1 MTLILNIVLII
12 LSVLISTS
20 IGQTWSGNVCSRLIC
35 TSERVRVCS
44 YRTWRACCAYK
55 WVSKTKYRTEQFC
68 CSGWRDTNGNRVC
81 NQAICY
87 PPCENGGTCSRPN
100 KCDCLRGNDGP
111 TCAGVTCSHIK
122 PCYPGV
128 CSNQK
133 TCQCQEGFTGNTCQ
147 IRQSKASQ
155 LSNIWLCRATLS
167 NVERVSNMEKYN
179 FVTDASDPSDPSPD
193 EIWSNQLT
201 YNYLMVQASAQFNPD
216 VPAPPEYIK
225 GAEFGVVRS
234 SITVTLTK
242 IPRPG
247 EPVEPITQVY
257 PCPEISA
264 TSRSYSFWNCTVVE
278 EDFVYQMESGDN
290 LTVTSN
296 FFSGG
301 YRDLVDLNS
310 GRLYKTENYTTLSS
324 SKRLLFK
331 FDKIKPTHCNKNC
344 RNGET
349 PLNVGRDVTQ
359 NAISL
364 TWSGYEDSLSGMYRY
379 AWEIFKL
386 DIVDTSHRLR
396 EKEPLNPMKIEE
408 VFHNNLTFPIIYKPP
423 VPGMYSVILEAS
435 DRANNSIYVR
445 QLVLYD
451 NQSSIEQ
458 KTAISF
464 PTKTSPP
471 KTLDVWQSN
480 LDADITID
488 WSGHFVNALHY
499 DNGYL
504 NEVLKYP
511 VQFAGEDPVVGSIDN
526 FKQKFIR
533 FDDETGQRST
543 KSVPNIRGI
552 IDFTIQWKLNGKRL
566 KEERKLQ
573 DNKTMKG
580 VLRKD
585 GDTLEVSIIASD
597 IMGHKS
603 TDTAKLHF
611 DSTDPNLD
619 DITKNSGTV
628 TDMSY
633 TYGTRMTF
641 KATDEDSGIHEIRYR
656 LERRNTVDEPLE
668 VVESGE
674 VQGQLVQRCEAG
686 DDTCYCV
693 KMGKCYKVEYTLD
706 VDHCWFNVSKNYL
719 DTAIID
725 LKMDAVNSAGLITAK
740 STQFSN
746 IRSLSGIGYYSAP
759 DNLRVVKSSYNSV
772 QIGWNKSESC
782 YYLTEF
788 WLKRSDRGQKEKVH
802 RLNRFE
808 EIGFLQPETN
818 YTVELIAGYDG
829 YMSDPVIIVFITEKK
844 PEEAGLT
851 AGAKAGIGIGIILL
865 IIIIV
870 LIAGFIYTGGAL
882 FSVIMGRTKTYK
894 KEDDKEGQPKR
905 TLFSGDEDI
914 YIYGVGSGGGVNLPL
929 AHIVPKCDIALQELI
944 AQGKFAKV
952 YKASMTGKNDQQSII
967 AAKLLLDNFTED
979 EQRLM
984 CAKITFMSDV
994 IGEHPNVLQFIGAV
1008 VDNDIWGPT
1017 MLIEYCEIGQLITWL
1032 HEHKKSVNDDI
1043 IERLFQFSYGI
1054 VKGMAYLS
1062 SINVIHRRLA
1072 ARNVLLTFVLEPKI
1086 TGFGPSVVDTTDDQK
1101 AERVPV
1107 RWVAPECFQ
1116 STKAATEKSD
1126 VWSFGIILYEI
1137 FTLGDQ
1143 PYPTL
1148 TTENVVPKVRH
1159 GHRMKQPE
1167 LADEFNYNL
1176 MTRCWSE
1183 DQHDRP
1189 KFVELQ
1195 NMYQR
1200 FMNGEPN
1207 DNDYS
1212 NYSRYTD

>member
-1 MTLILNIVLII
+1 M
-12 LSVLISTS
+12 
-20 IGQTWSGNVCSRLIC
+20 
-35 TSERVRVCS
+35 
-44 YRTWRACCAYK
+44 
-55 WVSKTKYRTEQFC
+55 
-68 CSGWRDTNGNRVC
+68 
-81 NQAICY
+81 
-87 PPCENGGTCSRPN
+87 
-100 KCDCLRGNDGP
+100 
-111 TCAGVTCSHIK
+111 
-122 PCYPGV
+122 
-128 CSNQK
+128 
-133 TCQCQEGFTGNTCQ
+133 
-147 IRQSKASQ
+147 
-155 LSNIWLCRATLS
+155 
-167 NVERVSNMEKYN
+167 MKYN
-179 FVTDASDPSDPSPD
+179 FVTDASDPSDPRPD
-193 EIWSNQLT
+193 EIWSNKLE
-201 YNYLMVQASAQFNPD
+201 YNYLMIQASAQFDPE

-225 GAEFGVVRS
+225 EAEFGVVSS
-234 SITVTLTK
+234 SITVTLSK

-247 EPVEPITQVY
+247 QRVEPIIKEY
-257 PCPEISA
+257 PCSEISG
-264 TSRSYSFWNCTVVE
+264 TSKKSYSFWNCTVVE
-278 EDFVYQMESGDN
+278 KNFVYSIESGDN
-290 LTVTSN
+290 LNVTSN

-301 YRDLVDLNS
+301 YRDLINLNN
-310 GRLYKTENYTTLSS
+310 RRPFKTDKYTTLPS
-324 SKRLLFK
+324 SKSLLFK
-331 FDKIKPTHCNKNC
+331 FDKIPPEHCITYNC

-349 PLNVGRDVTQ
+349 PLKIDKDVTTT
-359 NAISL
+359 AISL

-386 DIVDTSHRLR
+386 DKVDITQRLG
-396 EKEPLNPMKIEE
+396 EIEPLNPMKIEE
-408 VFHNNLTFPIIYKPP
+408 VFHSNLTFPITYKPP
-423 VPGMYSVILEAS
+423 VAGMYSVILEAS
-435 DRANNSIYVR
+435 DRANNSIYAR

-458 KTAISF
+458 KAAILF
-464 PTKTSPP
+464 PTRTSSSEI
-471 KTLDVWQSN
+471 LDVWQSN
-480 LDADITID
+480 LDGDITID
-488 WSGHFVNALHY
+488 WSGHFVNALHH

-504 NEVLKYP
+504 NEVLEYP
-511 VQFAGEDPVVGSIDN
+511 VQFSGRDPVVGSIDN
-526 FKQKFIR
+526 FKQKYIS
-533 FDDETGQRST
+533 FDDDSGQRSKT
-543 KSVPNIRGI
+543 GVPNILGI
-552 IDFTIQWKLNGKRL
+552 TNFTIQMKLNGKVL
-566 KEERKLQ
+566 DEDIKLQ
-573 DNKTMKG
+573 DKKTMKG
-580 VLRKD
+580 LPRKD
-585 GDTLEVSIIASD
+585 GDTLEVGIKASD
-597 IMGHKS
+597 IMGHQS

-611 DSTDPNLD
+611 DSTKPSLD
-619 DITKNSGTV
+619 EIAKNSGIV

-641 KATDEDSGIHEIRYR
+641 KARDEDSGIHEIRYS
-656 LERRNTVDEPLE
+656 LERRNSVNEPIE

-674 VQGQLVQRCEAG
+674 VPGQLVQRCEPG
-686 DDTCYCV
+686 DNTCYCV
-693 KMGKCYKVEYTLD
+693 KMGRCYKVEYTLD
-706 VDHCWFNVSKNYL
+706 VDHCWFNVSKKYL
-719 DTAIID
+719 DSAIID
-725 LKMDAVNSAGLITAK
+725 LKIDAVNSAGLITAK
-740 STQFSN
+740 SNQFSN

-759 DNLRVVKSSYNSV
+759 DNLRVVKSGYNSV

-829 YMSDPVIIVFITEKK
+829 DMSDPVIIVFTTEKK
-844 PEEAGLT
+844 PEEVGLT

-870 LIAGFIYTGGAL
+870 LIVGFIYTGGTL
-882 FSVIMGRTKTYK
+882 FNVIMGRTKSYK
-894 KEDDKEGQPKR
+894 KEDDKEGQHKR
-905 TLFSGDEDI
+905 TLFSGDEDV

-952 YKASMTGKNDQQSII
+952 YKASMTGKDDQQSIV
-967 AAKLLLDNFTED
+967 AAKLLLENFTED

-1017 MLIEYCEIGQLITWL
+1017 MLLEYCEMGQLITWL
-1032 HEHKKSVNDDI
+1032 HGNKKSVNDDI

-1054 VKGMAYLS
+1054 VKGMAYLT

-1159 GHRMKQPE
+1159 GHRMNRPE

-1183 DQHDRP
+1183 DQGDRP

-1207 DNDYS
+1207 DDDYS
-1212 NYSRYTD
+1212 NYSRYRE